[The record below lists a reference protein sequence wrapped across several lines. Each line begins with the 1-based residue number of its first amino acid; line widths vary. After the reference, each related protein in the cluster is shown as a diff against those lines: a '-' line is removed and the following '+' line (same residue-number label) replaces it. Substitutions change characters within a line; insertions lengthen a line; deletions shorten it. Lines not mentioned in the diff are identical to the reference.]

1 MNTAYDMVT
10 GGAVYQSDNP
20 SSPMKRARLTV
31 ICLLLLLPAS
41 PPSWAESAVRGPSW
55 PTPNWSAPNWTAP
68 NWTKHEALQ
77 AAGEIDLVPEL
88 RPLFERARAGE
99 DADLRR
105 RLEAVA
111 ANEKWP
117 QPARE
122 RLLHAFALGLG
133 ELPPDSAG
141 PESLAYLLDYRPRTL
156 VPHED
161 HASAGVPL
169 FNIPAAA
176 TGSMNLWRRQI
187 AYDSSREMLAGSA
200 ETWVTA
206 WLAADPASRR
216 GFLDAL
222 DLAPEA
228 RLREV
233 VALALQDL
241 SQRPELTL
249 VAARS
254 AAILP
259 DPDLLGDALV
269 AGDGPELAA
278 ALRLAA
284 AALDE
289 SERTGLLRRLVA
301 QAPARNGSLAIAE
314 LAPGLLH
321 DPAVA
326 GLLFDLLGDPA
337 LGATAALALAS
348 SRQPAVRERLADL
361 AEHGDDTSAR
371 RAAAALAVAPRTDR
385 GDPR

>member
-1 MNTAYDMVT
+1 MNTQYDMVT
-10 GGAVYQSDNP
+10 GGLFYQTEHS
-20 SSPMKRARLTV
+20 SSPMKRPCLSL

-41 PPSWAESAVRGPSW
+41 LPTWAEPAVPRF
-55 PTPNWSAPNWTAP
+55 NWAAPNWTEP
-68 NWTKHEALQ
+68 NWTAQAARQ
-77 AAGEIDLVPEL
+77 AAGEVDLVLEL

-105 RLEAVA
+105 RLEAVT
-111 ANEKWP
+111 ANEEWP
-117 QPARE
+117 LPARE

-133 ELPPDSAG
+133 DLPPGAAG
-141 PESLAYLLDYRPRTL
+141 PESLGYLLNYRPQTL

-169 FNIPAAA
+169 FNIAAAA

-187 AYDSSREMLAGSA
+187 AYDSSRKLLAQSA
-200 ETWVTA
+200 STWGAESWVTA

-216 GFLDAL
+216 GLLDGL

-233 VALALQDL
+233 AALALRDL
-241 SQRPELTL
+241 SQRPELTG

-254 AAILP
+254 AALLP
-259 DPDLLGDALV
+259 DPALLGDALV
-269 AGDGPELAA
+269 RGDGPELAA
-278 ALRLAA
+278 ALRSAA

-289 SERTGLLRRLVA
+289 SERAGLLRRLVA
-301 QAPARNGSLAIAE
+301 EASAGNASLAIAE
-314 LAPGLLH
+314 WAPGLLH

-337 LGATAALALAS
+337 LGATAALALAG
-348 SRQPAVRERLADL
+348 SRQPAVRERLAAL
-361 AEHGDDTSAR
+361 AEHGDDAPAR
-371 RAAAALAVAPRTDR
+371 RAAAALAVAPRTDE